1 MSRSVLVAKKYD
13 VNFEYINMSAADVD
27 ECLKALYYYDEDVI
41 NHTNAWDFDLF
52 TLDGT
57 DFELNKKVVKRFIQE
72 NADTAVAVT
81 AQKLLDAS
89 DPDNSYIVVYI
100 G

>member
-1 MSRSVLVAKKYD
+1 
-13 VNFEYINMSAADVD
+13 
-27 ECLKALYYYDEDVI
+27 
-41 NHTNAWDFDLF
+41 
-52 TLDGT
+52 LDGT

-72 NADTAVAVT
+72 NADTAVAAT